1 MLFTRVP
8 TALPTLFSHL
18 VTGPFGESDGIVP
31 VSSPPKGVPARTTP
45 PITSAPIATPKP
57 SHLFIADPSQLVAL
71 VAFGGGPEAPN
82 WQPVVREACLMAA
95 AGSVDLHDPVRRT
108 VRRWTPSGRGRDAPS
123 GEIRPMAGRCCPCP
137 ERLERGRSTTG

>member
-45 PITSAPIATPKP
+45 PITSAPTATPKP
-57 SHLFIADPSQLVAL
+57 IHLFMRDPSHCFIGCVWRLAR
-71 VAFGGGPEAPN
+71 AFNRGL
-82 WQPVVREACLMAA
+82 VVREPCRIAA
-95 AGSVDLHDPVRRT
+95 PDPGDLHDPLRR
-108 VRRWTPSGRGRDAPS
+108 R
-123 GEIRPMAGRCCPCP
+123 
-137 ERLERGRSTTG
+137 